1 MFGALAGIVWA
12 FPFFLLVGTKEW
24 IWIAVAF
31 IGARAVVTAGMFG
44 PQAAYFAEL
53 FPPQRRFAGFAFAR
67 ELGSLLAGGPAP
79 FVAASLVAAFGSW
92 WPVACYAALL
102 AALTAFAVWCGPET
116 YEESITVDN
125 TADGALNATAV
136 PSRA

>member
-1 MFGALAGIVWA
+1 
-12 FPFFLLVGTKEW
+12 
-24 IWIAVAF
+24 
-31 IGARAVVTAGMFG
+31 MFG

-79 FVAASLVAAFGSW
+79 FLAAYLVAISGSW
-92 WPVACYAALL
+92 WPVACYAAGLS
-102 AALTAFAVWCGPET
+102 ALTAIAIWCGPET

-125 TADGALNATAV
+125 TTDGLTHAAALAANA
-136 PSRA
+136 